1 MSQGPDFRAFA
12 EKKMR
17 AVEQAVIL
25 PLRTVED
32 RSHAYDVRR
41 VGNAWTRLH
50 YDGDF
55 HLFNPP
61 PDLPAVSMVFVQSR
75 DGNTVTTDPATL
87 GGGPTDMHV
96 IYEGLSRVAVDGV
109 LAGARTV
116 GMRVFFTLWHPEV
129 VALRKSL
136 GLPRHPAQVVLS
148 QTGRINLDALLF
160 NVPEVPVFLIL
171 GEQGMERWTPRV
183 AGRPWITI
191 VPLSS
196 SGLRETFRRLRREH
210 GLSRISV
217 VGGRTVASALI
228 DAGLAQDLCLTTSA
242 VDGGEPGTPFYA
254 GSEPPTLEPVVRKEC
269 GGDRFPIR
277 FEHFAV
283 APRLADSI
291 NSKSTVHNEP

>member
-1 MSQGPDFRAFA
+1 
-12 EKKMR
+12 MR
-17 AVEQAVIL
+17 EVEQAVIP
-25 PLRTVED
+25 PLHTVED

-41 VGNAWTRLH
+41 LGNAWTRLH

-55 HLFNPP
+55 HLFDPP

-75 DGNTVTTDPATL
+75 DGNTAATDPAKL

-96 IYEGLSRVAVDGV
+96 IYEGLSRVAVHGV

-116 GMRVFFTLWHPEV
+116 GMKVFFTLWHPEV

-171 GEQGMERWTPRV
+171 GEQGLQRWARRV
-183 AGRPWITI
+183 ADRPWITT

-196 SGLRETFRRLRREH
+196 GDLGETFRRLRREH

-217 VGGRTVASALI
+217 VGGRTVASALL

-242 VDGGEPGTPFYA
+242 VDGGKPGTPFYA
-254 GSEPPTLEPVVRKEC
+254 GSEPPKLEPVVRKE
-269 GGDRFPIR
+269 GGGNRFHIR

-283 APRLADSI
+283 APRL
-291 NSKSTVHNEP
+291 ER